1 MPYLS
6 ECTENLTS
14 LVPEHITEHLEK
26 ITSRYKKVSARTSLL
41 LDFVWKRRATTRPD
55 ERTFTALRD
64 AIVDRINPNWREQT
78 IAAWALG
85 RADLTNEQQKEATD
99 LLAFLLDYSGR
110 TRGQWYGDNV
120 GTGIAY
126 AIGWSF
132 AGIAFSAM
140 LYTVASLLKIDP
152 FDYPCFWIACTLF
165 FIITPSV
172 PFITV
177 SNLASM
183 TNTVRWEA
191 ARSLGSLKRAEGV
204 SSLLRASQNTE
215 FFWNIGIHALN
226 ATLPSLTFE
235 QHYGSLGSDVV
246 PNLCRL
252 LNISFDLRTVE
263 AREWQLVL
271 LDALEKVGDAR
282 ALPLL
287 TLISQY
293 DTSTKG
299 NPAVPQK
306 IAQVLK
312 VLWERISRE
321 TEQATLLRGSEAP
334 VLPDTLLRSYEESIE
349 TPPEQLLRPTNSLGK
364 KEEAE

>member
-14 LVPEHITEHLEK
+14 LVPEHITEHLER

-85 RADLTNEQQKEATD
+85 RADLTDEQTAEATE
-99 LLAFLLDYSGR
+99 LLAFQLDYSGG

-126 AIGWSF
+126 AVGWSF
-132 AGIAFSAM
+132 LSALFLGIIASAFPTSNP
-140 LYTVASLLKIDP
+140 LFGLGVVVGFLSL
-152 FDYPCFWIACTLF
+152 
-165 FIITPSV
+165 IITPFV
-172 PFITV
+172 PFITIG
-177 SNLASM
+177 NLIAT

-191 ARSLGSLKRAEGV
+191 ARSLGSLKRAKGV
-204 SSLLRASQNTE
+204 PSLLRASQNTE
-215 FFWNIGIHALN
+215 FFWSIGIYALN
-226 ATLPSLTFE
+226 ATLPSFTFE

-293 DTSTKG
+293 DTSTQG
-299 NPAVPQK
+299 NRSVSK
-306 IAQVLK
+306 KTAQVLE
-312 VLWERISRE
+312 VLQKRIARE

-334 VLPDTLLRSYEESIE
+334 ILPDTLLRSYEESIE